1 MNFVQM
7 LLTANQT
14 TAGSRWSS
22 MILIAAMVAVMYFI
36 IIRPQKKR
44 QKEEQTLRDNIQI
57 GDEITT
63 IGGIVGKIVTIKED
77 TVVIETGADRVKIK
91 FLRGAIQSNNTATEK
106 LQAEREAARKAAAEA
121 KSQKKGKKIDSDTVK
136 SVKDTSENKT
146 EA

>member
-7 LLTANQT
+7 LLTANQ
-14 TAGSRWSS
+14 AAEGSRWSS
-22 MILIAAMVAVMYFI
+22 MILIAALVAVMYFI

-44 QKEEQTLRDNIQI
+44 QKEEQMLRDNLQI

-63 IGGIVGKIVTIKED
+63 IGGIVGKVITIKED

-121 KSQKKGKKIDSDTVK
+121 KSQKKSKKSD
-136 SVKDTSENKT
+136 SENKT